1 MENIQNYRVFTSFA
15 FGVISFF
22 SPCILPLIPVYLSCI
37 TGISAENLR
46 KNAGS
51 CRTVISALFFV
62 FGFTLTFTLM
72 GASASWIGKIIFAR
86 QEAVRIAGG
95 ILVILFGLHLA
106 GILKIKTLYRQKTLN
121 LPGKFSGHPGAFI
134 MGLVFAFGWTPCVG
148 PVLAS
153 ILTMASMEE
162 TVARGMALLFF
173 YGIGIGVPF
182 VITALIL
189 ERALIFFGI
198 VKKHYAAV
206 QLTAGLLLVA
216 MGILLLLDRLR
227 FLVPM

>member
-1 MENIQNYRVFTSFA
+1 
-15 FGVISFF
+15 
-22 SPCILPLIPVYLSCI
+22 
-37 TGISAENLR
+37 
-46 KNAGS
+46 
-51 CRTVISALFFV
+51 
-62 FGFTLTFTLM
+62 
-72 GASASWIGKIIFAR
+72 
-86 QEAVRIAGG
+86 
-95 ILVILFGLHLA
+95 
-106 GILKIKTLYRQKTLN
+106 
-121 LPGKFSGHPGAFI
+121 
-134 MGLVFAFGWTPCVG
+134 VG